1 MYILEFLKMVIFE
14 INFTTPVILKVLIK
28 DIPMKLSVFQVLLP
42 LYIINCFSR
51 PNAST
56 EIDTYENN
64 SVWFFLDHPVIIF
77 RYSIILWLW
86 YCTIKLILSST
97 SWLSSSNKTRE
108 GKFFVQIG
116 KLFLSFGNSITRNR
130 SILVMSLVGNS
141 RLFFFGVR
149 GLRESVTACIIERV
163 EKHSGISFPSYSYSP
178 VLIYFPFSLACS
190 IFSILNLIL
199 FLEMDSFL
207 FHR

>member
-1 MYILEFLKMVIFE
+1 MHILEFLEMVIFE

-64 SVWFFLDHPVIIF
+64 SAWFFLDHPVIIF

-97 SWLSSSNKTRE
+97 IWLFHVLRVTKPERGSS
-108 GKFFVQIG
+108 
-116 KLFLSFGNSITRNR
+116 L
-130 SILVMSLVGNS
+130 S
-141 RLFFFGVR
+141 RLANYFSP
-149 GLRESVTACIIERV
+149 SVTVLQEIE
-163 EKHSGISFPSYSYSP
+163 
-178 VLIYFPFSLACS
+178 A
-190 IFSILNLIL
+190 
-199 FLEMDSFL
+199 FL
-207 FHR
+207 

>member
-1 MYILEFLKMVIFE
+1 MHILEFLEMVIFE

-28 DIPMKLSVFQVLLP
+28 DIPMKLSVFQVLLS

-86 YCTIKLILSST
+86 YCTIKLILSSIA
-97 SWLSSSNKTRE
+97 LVRV
-108 GKFFVQIG
+108 GFFTFFEWQNPRGEVLCPDWQTI
-116 KLFLSFGNSITRNR
+116 
-130 SILVMSLVGNS
+130 SL
-141 RLFFFGVR
+141 
-149 GLRESVTACIIERV
+149 LR
-163 EKHSGISFPSYSYSP
+163 
-178 VLIYFPFSLACS
+178 
-190 IFSILNLIL
+190 
-199 FLEMDSFL
+199 
-207 FHR
+207 